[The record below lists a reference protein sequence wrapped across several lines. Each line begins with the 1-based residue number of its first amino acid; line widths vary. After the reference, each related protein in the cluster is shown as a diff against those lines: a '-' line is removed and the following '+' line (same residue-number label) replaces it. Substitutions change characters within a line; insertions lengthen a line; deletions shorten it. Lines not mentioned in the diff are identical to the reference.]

1 MNVTIGEKKTFD
13 DWGLKLQSLVISMPE
28 AKINQVDIPGSDGL
42 VDLTA
47 AMGTVRYGNRA
58 LQMVFDVPGEL
69 TMWHD
74 ITSAIANY
82 LHGQRLKVILDSDP
96 SYYYIGRLSLDS
108 QKNDYL
114 MNQVTI
120 SGDME
125 PYKYE
130 LLSSLDDWLWDPF
143 SFVDGLIRN
152 YKNLKVSGFLR
163 LVIPGTRKEVIPT
176 IISDTAMEV
185 EWKGKRYGVPVGE
198 SKLYAISLVEGDN
211 ILIFYGEGTISIEY
225 RGGIL

>member
-13 DWGLKLQSLVISMPE
+13 DWGLKLQSLAVSMPD

-58 LQMVFDVPGEL
+58 LQMIFDVSGEL
-69 TMWHD
+69 TRWHD

-108 QKNDYL
+108 QKIDYL

-152 YKNLKVSGFLR
+152 YKNLKVSGSLR

-185 EWKGKRYGVPVGE
+185 EWKGKRYEVPAGE
-198 SKLYAISLVEGDN
+198 SKIYAISLVEGDN
-211 ILIFYGEGTISIEY
+211 ILIFYGEGVISIDY